1 MALNPPQV
9 ATLQNNYIFFACCRF
24 VRSADLL
31 HRDTGAQLEGSR
43 SDLEPWGAA
52 ASPGRGERRPGASVP
67 RGGHVLAAG
76 QHVRRKRRQV
86 MIFIRNAARE
96 DDDTIH

>member
-1 MALNPPQV
+1 MALNPLQV

-31 HRDTGAQLEGSR
+31 HRNTGAQLEGSR

-52 ASPGRGERRPGASVP
+52 ASPGRGERGPGRVSRAVATSSRPASTCAE
-67 RGGHVLAAG
+67 RGV
-76 QHVRRKRRQV
+76 K
-86 MIFIRNAARE
+86 
-96 DDDTIH
+96 